1 MINTTI
7 EERIS
12 YFRSRNNWSQA
23 QLGEAIEK
31 ESGKAV
37 SKDVISNYENGK
49 RKVPSELV
57 PVLAKIF
64 NISTD
69 ELFYKPGEGS
79 HLNTIEE
86 VMSTARHTATK
97 DKAAA
102 FDITFEALEKAK
114 EEIQKL
120 KMQVAEYKNEAEKHR
135 QSAEEASLLLAKIGK
150 YTAAYHKN
158 DQGK

>member
-12 YFRSRNNWSQA
+12 YFRTRNNWSQA

-57 PVLAKIF
+57 PVLARVF
-64 NISTD
+64 NVSTD

-79 HLNTIEE
+79 HLNTIEDA
-86 VMSTARHTATK
+86 MSTARQKAAE
-97 DKAAA
+97 DKAGA
-102 FDITFEALEKAK
+102 FDMTFKALEKAK

-120 KMQVAEYKNEAEKHR
+120 KMQVAEYKTEAERHK
-135 QSAEEASLLLAKIGK
+135 QKAEDATHLLARIGK
-150 YTAAYHKN
+150 STAAYNKN
-158 DQGK
+158 DQDA